1 MIASGG
7 NNVFQGEQISDG
19 NPFPRKPR
27 EEHKMKLS
35 FIGGVEEI
43 DQSGKQMIL
52 SSLQN
57 ANNPQRGQSKK
68 KSGLSVIDQQA
79 CSREFEECIGQ
90 LQDTV
95 TLYLPEELRD
105 AFQFNLVRLRAMQDN
120 SLRFMRHYTR
130 RRVLREQEKQK
141 SSIIL

>member
-43 DQSGKQMIL
+43 DQSGK
-52 SSLQN
+52 
-57 ANNPQRGQSKK
+57 
-68 KSGLSVIDQQA
+68 
-79 CSREFEECIGQ
+79 
-90 LQDTV
+90 
-95 TLYLPEELRD
+95 
-105 AFQFNLVRLRAMQDN
+105 
-120 SLRFMRHYTR
+120 
-130 RRVLREQEKQK
+130 
-141 SSIIL
+141 